1 MHIQP
6 VKQPE
11 AIDLR
16 YKACNLLYIHLFSSH
31 SWHKGYS
38 MSSNILLSIQNIT
51 KTFTTNVKTIKA
63 LKGVSLDIYQGEIL
77 SLLGVNGAGKTTLS
91 SIISS
96 LNPPTSGDILYNGK
110 SIYKDLIDYRRIIGF
125 CPQKPN
131 IDAMLTIEENLY
143 FAGRYFNVPADEIK
157 SRAQMLMQKFNL
169 TQYAGSKGS
178 ILSGG
183 YKQRFLLA
191 RTLMHHP
198 KIVILDEPTVGL
210 DPHIRRN
217 LWDVIKELKKEG
229 VTVLLT
235 THYLDEA
242 EYLSD
247 RVCILDK
254 GVIKIIDTPDNL
266 KRIYNQ
272 INLENVFIEII
283 KEDANID
290 AE

>member
-1 MHIQP
+1 MSQNTLIQIKD
-6 VKQPE
+6 V
-11 AIDLR
+11 
-16 YKACNLLYIHLFSSH
+16 
-31 SWHKGYS
+31 
-38 MSSNILLSIQNIT
+38 T
-51 KTFTTNVKTIKA
+51 KTFTTKTQTIKA
-63 LKGVSLDIYQGEIL
+63 LTGASIDIYQGEIL
-77 SLLGVNGAGKTTLS
+77 SLLGINGAGKTTLS

-96 LNPPTSGDILYNGK
+96 LNPPTSGDILYNGS
-110 SIYKDLIDYRRIIGF
+110 SIYNDLTSYRRIIGF

-131 IDAMLTIEENLY
+131 IDSMLTIEENLI
-143 FAGRYFNVPADEIK
+143 FAGRYFNVPEDEIEKRSK
-157 SRAQMLMQKFNL
+157 SLMEKFNL
-169 TQYAGSKGS
+169 AKYAQAQGS

-191 RTLMHHP
+191 RTLMHKP

-217 LWDVIKELKKEG
+217 LWDVIKELKSEG

-254 GVIKIIDTPDNL
+254 GVIQMVDTPTNL
-266 KRIYNQ
+266 KTKYNKS
-272 INLENVFIEII
+272 NLEDVFIQLM
-283 KEDANID
+283 KEDEEEYD
-290 AE
+290 QK

>member
-1 MHIQP
+1 
-6 VKQPE
+6 
-11 AIDLR
+11 
-16 YKACNLLYIHLFSSH
+16 
-31 SWHKGYS
+31 
-38 MSSNILLSIQNIT
+38 MSSDILLSIQNVT
-51 KTFTTNVKTIKA
+51 KTFVTSAKTIKA

-96 LNPPTSGDILYNGK
+96 LNPPTSGDILYQGT
-110 SIYKDLIDYRRIIGF
+110 SIYKDLINYRRIIGF

-131 IDAMLTIEENLY
+131 IDTMLTIEENLY
-143 FAGRYFNVPADEIK
+143 FAGRYFNVPSNEIK
-157 SRAQMLMQKFNL
+157 QRAQLLMQKFSL
-169 TQYAGSKGS
+169 TQYAQSKGS

-191 RTLMHHP
+191 RTLMHQP

-254 GVIKIIDTPDNL
+254 GVIKLIDTPDNL

-272 INLENVFIEII
+272 TNLENVFIEII